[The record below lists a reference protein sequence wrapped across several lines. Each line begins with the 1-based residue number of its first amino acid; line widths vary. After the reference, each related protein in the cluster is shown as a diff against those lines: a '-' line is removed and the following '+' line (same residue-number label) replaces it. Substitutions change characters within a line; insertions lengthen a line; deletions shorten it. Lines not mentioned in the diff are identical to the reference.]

1 MAVNVPGSSARLIEM
16 ASIAPLSRSA
26 IVCLSTPEATTTP
39 TLHQPWHTIP
49 SVDAG
54 RRGNITRQSE
64 QSQRLK
70 CLEPICFVTPGT
82 NGAGRAFDGR
92 HPAVVCPSIGVIV
105 HDSESFEECFTRTQF
120 VKGFN
125 AVSSLKSFSD
135 KILRISA
142 EVADMGSFCPCAVD
156 SPTRN

>member
-1 MAVNVPGSSARLIEM
+1 M
-16 ASIAPLSRSA
+16 
-26 IVCLSTPEATTTP
+26 P

-64 QSQRLK
+64 HGRRLK
-70 CLEPICFVTPGT
+70 YLETICLVTPGT
-82 NGAGRAFDGR
+82 SGAGRAFDGR

-105 HDSESFEECFTRTQF
+105 HDSESLEECFTRTQF
-120 VKGFN
+120 VKGLN
-125 AVSSLKSFSD
+125 AVSSPKPFSD
-135 KILRISA
+135 NILRISA
-142 EVADMGSFCPCAVD
+142 EVGDMGSFCPCAVD